1 MLFEDTYRTIEVQAD
16 GFYKNKGS
24 KFIALAFPVKNLE
37 EVKEKLAEVRNK
49 YHDARHHCYAYMLAP
64 DKSSSRMNDDG
75 EPSGT
80 AGRPIMGQILSHN
93 LTDVLIIVVRYF
105 GGIKLGIRG
114 LIDAYKYAASDA
126 LSNTLVV
133 EKTVNEIYSVNFEY
147 PLMNK
152 VMKIIKDK
160 KLTVL
165 SQNFEL
171 KCSLTFQVRKSRST
185 MVYDLLSKINGLKI
199 NYLRVD

>member
-1 MLFEDTYRTIEVQAD
+1 MLSEDTYRTIEVQAD